1 MVHFAQIGELSTL
14 RALGSRGRGV
24 SQDGLPR
31 EDHTAWTL
39 PAANEPA
46 DVLHL
51 QRTIDSLERENAWL
65 KAQLARMVRDK

>member
-1 MVHFAQIGELSTL
+1 MMVYQEKITQPG
-14 RALGSRGRGV
+14 
-24 SQDGLPR
+24 P
-31 EDHTAWTL
+31 L